1 MNFNTNGDAFR
12 ASFFVAALPA
22 GCLQLLLCQIH
33 NSSRNEKRTPATIA
47 EVPLLNYSDF
57 VEQFDLVFALSAL
70 M

>member
-1 MNFNTNGDAFR
+1 MNLNTKGDAFR
-12 ASFFVAALPA
+12 ASFFVAAPST
-22 GCLQLLLCQIH
+22 GCLQLYPARYII
-33 NSSRNEKRTPATIA
+33 RPERKRTPATIA

>member
-1 MNFNTNGDAFR
+1 MNFNTKGDAFR
-12 ASFFVAALPA
+12 ASFFVAAPST
-22 GCLQLLLCQIH
+22 GCLQLYH
-33 NSSRNEKRTPATIA
+33 ATIA